1 MQVVQQQNKP
11 ESKSH
16 PSILLN
22 SMLILVIK
30 IILVI
35 MILLV
40 ILVVCGGYTYGGF
53 TYR

>member
-1 MQVVQQQNKP
+1 MHVVQQQNKP

-16 PSILLN
+16 PSMLWN

-30 IILVI
+30 II
-35 MILLV
+35 LV

>member
-1 MQVVQQQNKP
+1 M
-11 ESKSH
+11 
-16 PSILLN
+16 LWN

-40 ILVVCGGYTYGGF
+40 VCGGYTYGGF